1 MEDIL
6 YIRRLLFGIDEKC
19 SPFLSDNIINVI
31 FIRHSYREDHLYDP
45 GLSKFGIDRSLKL
58 SDKLTNKIKDL
69 WKDEPYVI
77 ASSNMIRTQE
87 TAYYMLAE
95 KVNMPINIF
104 PHIGEKGFSIDNIG
118 YPRMKQREIINERN
132 PKIIEFLD
140 KGKDERGRQNFLNKS
155 CWVDFINWTVKNLD
169 LFECGSDGIYRAVI
183 FTHSDFLRSQFK
195 LPNEERGGLNSVFNT
210 EFKISD
216 YNKTLDFT
224 YYEL

>member
-6 YIRRLLFGIDEKC
+6 YIRRLLFGMDEKC
-19 SPFLSDNIINVI
+19 SPFLSDNIINLI
-31 FIRHSYREDHLYDP
+31 FIRHGYREYHFIDP
-45 GLSKFGIDRSLKL
+45 GLSKIGIERSSKL
-58 SDKLTNKIKDL
+58 SDKLINKIKDL

-95 KVNMPINIF
+95 KVEMPINIF
-104 PHIGEKGFSIDNIG
+104 PHIGEKGMSLDNIG
-118 YPRMKQREIINERN
+118 YPRMKQREIIHERN
-132 PKIIEFLD
+132 SKIIELLD
-140 KGKDERGRQNFLNKS
+140 KGRDERGRQNFLNKS

-169 LFECGSDGIYRAVI
+169 LFECGSDVIYRAII
-183 FTHSDFLRSQFK
+183 FTHSDFLRCLFK
-195 LPNEERGGLNSVFNT
+195 LPGEERGGFNSIYNT

-224 YYEL
+224 YHEL